1 VKNLDFIRKKALTKC
16 VRLDIIYGRSKD
28 SRWPMAV
35 NPAED
40 INMFHHDMFM
50 PLCAFAPR
58 GFLFGRDKPT
68 VWR

>member
-1 VKNLDFIRKKALTKC
+1 
-16 VRLDIIYGRSKD
+16 
-28 SRWPMAV
+28 MAV
-35 NPAED
+35 SPAED

-50 PLCAFAPR
+50 PLCAFAPG